1 MNPLSNRQG
10 RGPLLTEVAHQ
21 WLRQYIAAHRSAKAA
36 EPDSTG
42 TAGASPIAET
52 TETAGAAGTAETAA
66 TAQAAFPAAAQQQ
79 RKMLAIDATA
89 GNGHDTL
96 FLANELGAGGQVAA
110 FDIQLTALEQTAQ
123 RLRSAGIKS
132 VQLAGAALPT
142 TAAQESALP
151 TTPQEL
157 ALSTAPQESALPAAQ
172 QDAQQQTDEAVSVV
186 LLHTSHANIAQ
197 AVPQSWRGNVC
208 AITFNLGYLP
218 GGDKEIVTHTAST
231 LQALENAL
239 PLLSPDGL
247 LSVLCYRGHGE
258 GAQETAAIADW
269 CKSTLPALGFSSRW
283 IDAGNSAPA
292 SAPLLLHVFRAI

>member
-21 WLRQYIAAHRSAKAA
+21 WLRQCIAAHRSAKAA
-36 EPDSTG
+36 EPDNTG
-42 TAGASPIAET
+42 
-52 TETAGAAGTAETAA
+52 TAGAAGTAETAA
-66 TAQAAFPAAAQQQ
+66 GTATDISAAAQRSE

-132 VQLAGAALPT
+132 VQPAGTALPT

-151 TTPQEL
+151 PTPQEL

-172 QDAQQQTDEAVSVV
+172 QDAQQQTGEAVSVV

-197 AVPQSWRGNVC
+197 AVPQSWRSRVC

-283 IDAGNSAPA
+283 IDAGSSAPA